1 MSVSHVEGCGAAET
15 AGLKVGFGR
24 IGVEGRGSVACRVWR
39 GDGAAVGI
47 GDVGPCPIGP
57 AGGIEWALEFGEE

>member
-1 MSVSHVEGCGAAET
+1 MSVSHVEGCGAAEK

-24 IGVEGRGSVACRVWR
+24 IGVVGLGASLQGMG

-57 AGGIEWALEFGEE
+57 TGGLE